1 MDTAVTRI
9 VNSQEKLKWS
19 NVVLDDIVVI
29 ICSIEQFKKILIFR
43 NQKCAAN
50 LNIFEK
56 VVEEMNEKAAADGP
70 KNRITYSQIRNK
82 IKGTVM
88 QII

>member
-9 VNSQEKLKWS
+9 VNSQAKLKWS
-19 NVVLDDIVVI
+19 NVMLDDIIVI
-29 ICSIEQFKKILIFR
+29 ICSIEQFKNILIFR

-50 LNIFEK
+50 LNIFKK

-70 KNRITYSQIRNK
+70 KNRITHSQIKNK